1 MKKLISAV
9 LITAAA
15 ALPLSASAAIWNFS
29 GDLDIAQAVAADGT
43 TTVPMNYMGNGSV
56 LAVFDDV
63 AGTFNWTFS
72 FDGLSGD
79 ATVAHFHRAPA
90 GSSGNVAFGV
100 SVPAATS
107 GSDSGGIV
115 IPPAALANVS
125 GVLTGSG
132 TFVPGDETEI
142 YLNIHTA
149 LNPNGELRAQL
160 SVAAVPI
167 PAAIWLLAPAIALLG
182 SARRRNTTA

>member
-1 MKKLISAV
+1 MKNLISAV

-15 ALPLSASAAIWNFS
+15 ALPLSASAATWNFS
-29 GDLDIAQAVAADGT
+29 GDLDIAQAVAADAT
-43 TTVPMNYMGNGSV
+43 TTVPGGYTGSGSV

-63 AGTFNWTFS
+63 SGAFNWTFS

-79 ATVAHFHRAPA
+79 ATVAHFHRGAA
-90 GSSGNVAFGV
+90 GTIGPVAFAV

-107 GSDSGGIV
+107 GSDSGGLIV
-115 IPPAALANVS
+115 PGAALPNVTAL
-125 GVLTGSG
+125 LTGNG
-132 TFVPGDETEI
+132 TFVPGDVTEL

-160 SVAAVPI
+160 SVAAIPI
-167 PAAIWLLAPAIALLG
+167 PAAIWLLGPAIALLG
-182 SARRRNTTA
+182 SARRRNATA